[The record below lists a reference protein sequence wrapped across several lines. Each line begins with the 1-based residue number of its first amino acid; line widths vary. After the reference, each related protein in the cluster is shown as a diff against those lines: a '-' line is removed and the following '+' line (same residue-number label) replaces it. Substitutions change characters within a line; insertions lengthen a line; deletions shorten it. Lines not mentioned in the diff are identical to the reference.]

1 MSNVVPMGQTRE
13 FLLTRAARHRRA
25 GRYDEAMALL
35 LKAKDQF
42 GVDEEIELEMAYV
55 YAEIGCDEAAQRAY
69 LRVVRL
75 KGKCRAQALY
85 QLSILS
91 AQNAD
96 VKRAQSYFQQLC
108 AMKQADISHDAV
120 VSLGQQLEPAQHDDL
135 QKSRK
140 ARARKLERRAVEC
153 LQAGKPAAAE
163 RDMRHAMALRP
174 SAQGFTM
181 LACCLMVREKYD
193 EAIEFAEIAHELA
206 PKRVQTI
213 CVLADACA
221 GAGRRK
227 ASRRWMY
234 LAALRAE
241 TTEDMQAAAIESAKY
256 GEDALTLRLTE
267 RILKREP
274 FHTRAMMLRACALAN
289 RGRLKAASRLFGRL
303 CGLTP
308 EDVVCEVY
316 YRMTKDGVQPAE
328 RLAHGM
334 DLAHPEGVELAKELL
349 SMLYMPP
356 EKIREDRTMLQ
367 SVCRMCFWALRSMMA
382 GGNVKT
388 VALILLNALE
398 MPQTEDVLLDALLD
412 PQVADSV
419 KAGVLQTM
427 TARHGFCPYEVD
439 FGGRMVRLAAGGV
452 SSQPVRSSEMNQKI
466 VQRVSDALSPDFP
479 DAAQMLLPLFLK
491 YMEKHGA
498 PKGRQE
504 DACAAALEYV
514 YHQRAGRGV
523 DMKVI
528 AARWQA
534 TARLCGVIAR
544 RLMQLGETQE

>member
-1 MSNVVPMGQTRE
+1 MTNVVSMNCTCNYLAE
-13 FLLTRAARHRRA
+13 RAARHRRA

-42 GVDEEIELEMAYV
+42 GVDEAIELEMAYA
-55 YAEIGCDEAAQRAY
+55 YAEMGCDESAQRSY

-75 KGKCRAQALY
+75 KGKFRAQALY
-85 QLSILS
+85 QLCILS

-96 VKRAQSYFQQLC
+96 ARRAQSYFQQLC
-108 AMKQADISHDAV
+108 AMKQTDVSRDAV
-120 VSLGQQLEPAQHDDL
+120 VSLGQQLERAQD
-135 QKSRK
+135 SETPRNRK
-140 ARARKLERRAVEC
+140 ARARMLERRAVEC

-163 RDMRHAMALRP
+163 RDMRHAMAMRP

-221 GAGRRK
+221 GAGRHE
-227 ASRRWMY
+227 ASRRWIY
-234 LAALRAE
+234 LAALRAD
-241 TTEDMQAAAIESAKY
+241 TTEDMLASAIESAKY
-256 GEDALTLRLTE
+256 GEDRLTIQLTK

-274 FHTRAMMLRACALAN
+274 FHTRAMLMRACALAN
-289 RGRLKAASRLFGRL
+289 MGRLKAASRLFGRL

-308 EDVVCEVY
+308 EDVVCEQY
-316 YRMTKDGVQPAE
+316 YRMTKEGVQPTE
-328 RLAHGM
+328 RLAHGI
-334 DLAHPEGVELAKELL
+334 DLAHPEGVAFARELL
-349 SMLYMPP
+349 SMLYMAP
-356 EKIREDRTMLQ
+356 EKIREDRTMIHA
-367 SVCRMCFWALRSMMA
+367 VCRMCFWALRSAMA

-398 MPQTEDVLLDALLD
+398 TQETEDVLLDALLD

-419 KAGVLQTM
+419 KAGILQTM
-427 TARHGFCPYEVD
+427 TARHGFSPYEVD

-452 SSQPVRSSEMNQKI
+452 SSQPVHSSEMNQRI

-479 DAAQMLLPLFLK
+479 DAAQMILPIFLK
-491 YMEKHGA
+491 YLDRYGT

-514 YHQRAGRGV
+514 YHLKKGCGV
-523 DMKVI
+523 DMKAI
-528 AARWQA
+528 AARWSV
-534 TARLCGVIAR
+534 TPRLCHAIAR
-544 RLMQLGETQE
+544 RLMRIDGTQE